1 MSVRSNGRA
10 VVASAGMAFADLVPT
25 ESWRDCDMLRSD
37 RDRDAVL
44 AECCFGWRWLRGA
57 LRGTR
62 YLMPPERA
70 AEELANGRAV
80 LAEGT
85 ERMEPRFWT
94 HHSPW
99 NGLPIVPHVIGS
111 MSGARRLL
119 ELIHQLG
126 FSSAS
131 VYDTSLGRY
140 RVVLFR
146 TTMPDVL
153 LADAQ
158 ASHEDEAIAEAALQL
173 AGAIDIMP
181 DQHTL
186 DFLKSPETSSYANG

>member
-1 MSVRSNGRA
+1 MPVVSNGRA
-10 VVASAGMAFADLVPT
+10 VIAEPTVRFADFVPT
-25 ESWRDCDMLRSD
+25 DSWRDCDMLRSD

-44 AECCFGWRWLRGA
+44 AEAVYGWRWLRGTY
-57 LRGTR
+57 RGTR

-70 AEELANGRAV
+70 ASEMAAGIAV
-80 LAEGT
+80 PAEGN
-85 ERMEPRFWT
+85 EKLDPRFWT
-94 HHSPW
+94 HHTSW

-131 VYDTSLGRY
+131 VYDTSLNRY

-158 ASHEDEAIAEAALQL
+158 ATYEDEAIAEATLQL
-173 AGAIDIMP
+173 AGEIDVTP
-181 DQHTL
+181 DQHLL
-186 DFLKSPETSSYANG
+186 DFLKASEGRAHASA